1 MQTLLT
7 AVLYIL
13 TECGPAAAFQ
23 VETYELCL
31 ALIEITLE
39 DAKCVDLSGEKI

>member
-1 MQTLLT
+1 MFKLAW

-13 TECGPAAAFQ
+13 TECGPHATFQ
-23 VETYELCL
+23 VETYDLCL

-39 DAKCVDLSGEKI
+39 DAKCVDMDGEKI